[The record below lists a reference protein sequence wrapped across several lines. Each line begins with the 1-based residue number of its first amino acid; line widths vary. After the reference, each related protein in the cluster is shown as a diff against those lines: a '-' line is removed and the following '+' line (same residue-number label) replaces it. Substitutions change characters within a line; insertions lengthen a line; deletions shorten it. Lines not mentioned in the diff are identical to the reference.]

1 MIITFDIETIPTQ
14 NSDVINTIAS
24 DIKPPAT
31 YKKPESIA
39 EWEATQKQSAI
50 DEAVAK
56 TSFDGAYGQICCIGW
71 AVNDEEV
78 SSATGSEEVIIKT
91 FFEYLIS
98 GYNPSNSL
106 RPIFV
111 GHNVSAFDLRF
122 LFQRAVILG
131 IKPPA
136 FIPFNTKSWDEHIF
150 DTMTYFAGYGNRISL
165 DKLSKALGLEGKTGI
180 TGADVWPMYQA
191 GKINEI
197 AEYCRHDVELTR
209 QVYKRLTFGKA
220 A

>member
-1 MIITFDIETIPTQ
+1 MIVTFDIETIPVQ
-14 NSDVINTIAS
+14 DALIIDAIAN

-39 EWEATQKQSAI
+39 EWMATQKQSAI

-71 AVNDEEV
+71 AIDDGDIK
-78 SSATGSEEVIIKT
+78 SSIGLEQNIIEH
-91 FFEYLIS
+91 FFDDLCMA
-98 GYNPSNSL
+98 NPRDL
-106 RPIFV
+106 DMTFV

-122 LFQRAVILG
+122 LFQRAIILG
-131 IKPPA
+131 VKPPS
-136 FIPFNTKSWDEHIF
+136 FIPMNSKAWDNRVF
-150 DTMTYFAGYGNRISL
+150 DTMTYFAGFGNRISL
-165 DKLSKALGLEGKTGI
+165 DKLSKVLGLEGKTGV

-191 GKINEI
+191 GKILEI
-197 AEYCRHDVELTR
+197 AEYCQHDVELTR
-209 QVYKRLTFGKA
+209 NVYKRLTFKQA